1 MTEHEKFENKIKW
14 YIDVWATFK
23 LNRLIIYIYI
33 YIYINYNP
41 ETRCVGV
48 IIK

>member
-33 YIYINYNP
+33 Y
-41 ETRCVGV
+41 
-48 IIK
+48 KL